1 MIYNILIHKT
11 LNIIMGKYNWNY
23 PTTMWVGENRINDI
37 AVACKSLGI
46 AKPLLVTDK
55 GLAESDI
62 VKNTL
67 SILDKNKLSTKLYS
81 NVVGNPT
88 GTNVNEGVDSFKK
101 NNCDG
106 VIAFGGGSGLDVGK
120 AVAFMSGQS
129 LPIWDFEDVGDNWT
143 KANSDKIAPI
153 IAVPTT
159 AGTGSETGRASVIL
173 NEETGVKNII
183 FHPKFLPSIVIL
195 DPVLTVGL
203 PPKIT
208 AATGMDALAHNLEA
222 YCASGYHPMADGIAL
237 EGMRLINKW
246 LLEAVNN
253 GSNIE
258 ARMNMITA
266 ASMGSTAF
274 QKGLGAIHS
283 LSHPVNA
290 LNNIHHGLSNAIFMP
305 YVLTFN
311 KDVIE
316 EKIIKICDYLELKDR
331 SFDGFINWVLELRK
345 KLDMPH
351 KLSEVIDEKELQ
363 LDRLS
368 KMALKDPS
376 TGGNPKKLTEA
387 DMKIMYQYSMSG
399 KLF

>member
-1 MIYNILIHKT
+1 MN
-11 LNIIMGKYNWNY
+11 KYNWNY

-37 AVACKSLGI
+37 AQACNNLGI
-46 AKPLLVTDK
+46 TRPLLVTDK
-55 GLAESDI
+55 GLAQTEI
-62 VKNTL
+62 LKKTL
-67 SILDKNKLSTKLYS
+67 SILDNNNLSVELYS
-81 NVVGNPT
+81 NVIGNPT
-88 GTNVNEGVDSFKK
+88 GTNVTDGVNCFNK

-106 VIAFGGGSGLDVGK
+106 IIAFGGGSGLDVGK
-120 AVAFMSGQS
+120 AVAFMSAQN
-129 LPIWDFEDVGDNWT
+129 LPLWDFEDVGDNWT
-143 KANSDKIAPI
+143 KANSEKIAPI

-173 NEETGVKNII
+173 NEETGIKNII

-195 DPVLTVGL
+195 DPILTLGL
-203 PPKIT
+203 PAKIT

-222 YCASGYHPMADGIAL
+222 YCALGYHPMADGIAL
-237 EGMRLINKW
+237 EGMRLINEW

-258 ARMNMITA
+258 ARQNMLTA

-290 LNNIHHGLSNAIFMP
+290 LNNVHHGLSNAIFMP

-316 EKIIKICDYLELKDR
+316 QKIIKICDYLELKDR
-331 SFDGFINWVLELRK
+331 SFIGFVNWILDLRK
-345 KLDMPH
+345 KLEIPH
-351 KLSEVIDEKELQ
+351 KLSEVISEKDFD

-368 KMALKDPS
+368 KMALVDPS
-376 TGGNPKKLTEA
+376 TAGNPKKLTEN
-387 DMKIMYQYSMSG
+387 DMKIMYQHSMNG
-399 KLF
+399 ELFK

>member
-1 MIYNILIHKT
+1 MQ
-11 LNIIMGKYNWNY
+11 KYNWNY

-37 AVACKSLGI
+37 AIACQNLAIS
-46 AKPLLVTDK
+46 KPLLVTDK
-55 GLAESDI
+55 GLAETDI

-67 SILDKNKLSTKLYS
+67 TILKDNKISVELYT

-88 GTNVNEGVDSFKK
+88 GTNVTEGTKHYKK
-101 NNCDG
+101 NSCDG

-120 AVAFMSGQS
+120 AIAFMCGQT
-129 LPIWDFEDVGDNWT
+129 LPLWDFEDVGDNWT

-195 DPVLTVGL
+195 DPILTLSL
-203 PPKIT
+203 PKKIT

-222 YCASGYHPMADGIAL
+222 YCAPGYHPMADGIAL
-237 EGMRLINKW
+237 EGMRLINEW

-258 ARMNMITA
+258 ARQNMLTA

-316 EKIIKICDYLELKDR
+316 EKIIKICDYLEFKNLT
-331 SFDGFINWVLELRK
+331 FDAFINWVIDLRK

-351 KLSEVIDEKELQ
+351 KLSEIIDEKNFD
-363 LDRLS
+363 LDKLS

-376 TGGNPKKLTEA
+376 TGGNPKKLTEN
-387 DMKIMYQYSMSG
+387 DMKIMYQHSMTG
-399 KLF
+399 ELFK

>member
-1 MIYNILIHKT
+1 MQN
-11 LNIIMGKYNWNY
+11 YNWNY
-23 PTTMWVGENRINDI
+23 PTTMWVGENRIKDLGQ
-37 AVACKSLGI
+37 ACKKLNI
-46 AKPLLVTDK
+46 NKPLLVTDI
-55 GLAESDI
+55 GLAKSKI
-62 VKNTL
+62 V
-67 SILDKNKLSTKLYS
+67 LDTVASLTEENISVQVYS

-88 GTNVNEGVDSFKK
+88 GTNVVEGVKHFKK
-101 NNCDG
+101 NDCNG

-120 AVAFMSGQS
+120 AIAFMSGQT

-143 KANSDKIAPI
+143 RANSDKIAPI

-173 NEETGVKNII
+173 NEDTGVKKII

-222 YCASGYHPMADGIAL
+222 YCAPGFHPMADGIAL
-237 EGMRLINKW
+237 EGMRIINNWLIK
-246 LLEAVNN
+246 AVKN
-253 GSNIE
+253 GNDLE
-258 ARMNMITA
+258 ARMNMLTA

-290 LNNIHHGLSNAIFMP
+290 LNNVHHGLSNAIFMP

-311 KDVIE
+311 KDKIE
-316 EKIIKICDYLELKDR
+316 NKIIKICDYLEIKDN
-331 SFDGFINWVLELRK
+331 SFNGFIDWVLNLRK
-345 KLDMPH
+345 ELNIPH
-351 KLSEVIDEKELQ
+351 KLSDVIKEKDFDIE
-363 LDRLS
+363 RLS
-368 KMALKDPS
+368 KMALDDPS
-376 TGGNPKKLTEA
+376 TGGNPKKLSID
-387 DMKIMYQYSMSG
+387 DMRNMYQHSMQG
-399 KLF
+399 NLF